1 MKKKEQLSGL
11 ASLSAEE
18 RVRFQ
23 QLEAKEE
30 NLHGQLIEKRAEIR
44 NLESELENEHRQ
56 ADEAEKTIQTA
67 MDREKDALANDERLD
82 LSRKL
87 NSFFARFRDELRKQK
102 KANIEI
108 SLNEKFKAIMG
119 SNTRIQHI
127 SVDDEFTLEYRGES
141 NESVGRASISA
152 GTKQLVATSLLW
164 ALNVASDKAIPVV
177 IDTPLAR
184 IDKEHQNRLLTN
196 YYPNVARQVII
207 LPTDSEIDDEKLAL
221 ITPHVYKKFALDNP
235 DGKTTSLALID

>member
-1 MKKKEQLSGL
+1 MPKGKSVIFHFHLINAYSSG
-11 ASLSAEE
+11 
-18 RVRFQ
+18 
-23 QLEAKEE
+23 
-30 NLHGQLIEKRAEIR
+30 
-44 NLESELENEHRQ
+44 
-56 ADEAEKTIQTA
+56 
-67 MDREKDALANDERLD
+67 
-82 LSRKL
+82 
-87 NSFFARFRDELRKQK
+87 NSFCALCQE
-102 KANIEI
+102 N
-108 SLNEKFKAIMG
+108 
-119 SNTRIQHI
+119 
-127 SVDDEFTLEYRGES
+127 
-141 NESVGRASISA
+141 
-152 GTKQLVATSLLW
+152 LW